1 MTPLTMADPSHGD
14 TQGGSTALNWA
25 AYNGEVQCVRLLVD
39 GGADRWIRSNEGKT
53 ALNYAA
59 SKGHESIMTILRI

>member
-1 MTPLTMADPSHGD
+1 MMADDPSHGD
-14 TQGGSTALNWA
+14 TQDGDTALILA
-25 AYNGEVQCVRLLVD
+25 ASNGKVQCVRLLVD